1 MKIRKV
7 EPVYKPKYTHN
18 QKKKE
23 PVKTKSRQTKKL

>member
-18 QKKKE
+18 KKNKE
-23 PVKTKSRQTKKL
+23 RVKTKSRQTKKL